1 MCGDRCASLVRE
13 PDATRATRGSCRR
26 SHVWGCERADTGER
40 PRRRP
45 PVCLWRSALVG
56 PNILFLL
63 LVLCLPSMGAAD
75 LLLVFAATNTVC
87 AAVGLSAKEV
97 RPVAVTAAVA
107 VRRYRRHYANGLYT
121 VATTLYG
128 RMDTVMLALL
138 GETVAAGVYGTYYR
152 IVLAGVG
159 FASWLAP
166 LSLRLLA
173 ASETRR
179 TRLLW
184 LERRMAV
191 IALLLALDWRPSV
204 PGWYRL

>member
-1 MCGDRCASLVRE
+1 
-13 PDATRATRGSCRR
+13 
-26 SHVWGCERADTGER
+26 
-40 PRRRP
+40 
-45 PVCLWRSALVG
+45 
-56 PNILFLL
+56 
-63 LVLCLPSMGAAD
+63 
-75 LLLVFAATNTVC
+75 
-87 AAVGLSAKEV
+87 
-97 RPVAVTAAVA
+97 
-107 VRRYRRHYANGLYT
+107 
-121 VATTLYG
+121 
-128 RMDTVMLALL
+128 MLALL

-191 IALLLALDWRPSV
+191 IALLLAFGLATLGPRVVSLVTHHQVCHPS
-204 PGWYRL
+204 